1 MRASILLLALG
12 SLVALPGSL
21 HAQSAR
27 DIDDLVRQTMKSWRI
42 PGLALVV
49 VQGDKIVY
57 LNGFG
62 VREAGKPETVTPDT
76 VFPIASCTKSFT
88 TLAMGMLVD
97 EGKLRWDDLVRK
109 HVPYFRLTD
118 PLADAAVTLRDVVC
132 HRTGVAAHDL
142 LWYGSGWGLEERIRH
157 ACKLDLDQ
165 PFRASFR
172 YQVVFFDAAGAAV
185 GTASGASWED
195 FVQKRILEP
204 LEMKSSSCL
213 FPAKAANLA
222 SPHRKDAAGKPSVI
236 TRFPMASA
244 YPAGSVHAT
253 AKDLANY
260 LRFQLGDGTW
270 KGKRLISREN
280 LAEPHT
286 PQVTLRRTGA
296 LKALN
301 PETLFLHYGMGWI
314 VGAYHGQP
322 LISHSGGTFGFAS
335 EVAFL
340 PEANRGIVILSN
352 GGAGGAPALFGIQY
366 HLFSLLFDQP
376 AEVDAFLDQAVP
388 ARDEQL
394 AALRAM
400 LRPVDP
406 ATVAPYLGRYTNPA
420 LGEVVLRLQ
429 DGTLILDSGE
439 IRSELRAVVGEDG
452 QIEGYIFVDP
462 PLNRPDVPVFLQE
475 GAEGG
480 PELSVTVP
488 DDDPTI
494 PPVTY
499 VFTAATS
506 SASATPVP

>member
-314 VGAYHGQP
+314 VQDYRGKLLLMHGGSIDGFRAHLTLVP
-322 LISHSGGTFGFAS
+322 AERLGIAILNNLDGGLAN
-335 EVAFL
+335 VA
-340 PEANRGIVILSN
+340 LSN
-352 GGAGGAPALFGIQY
+352 SIIDLFLKAPAKDWDSHYLELFEQGER
-366 HLFSLLFDQP
+366 
-376 AEVDAFLDQAVP
+376 AEA
-388 ARDEQL
+388 AR
-394 AALRAM
+394 AKALREKSDPK
-400 LRPVDP
+400 LPRP
-406 ATVAPYLGRYTNPA
+406 ATAYAGTYEDAAYGTCKVEVEKGRLMWLWSKVRCPLEHFQEETFLANEGPLVEAPFTF
-420 LGEVVLRLQ
+420 
-429 DGTLILDSGE
+429 
-439 IRSELRAVVGEDG
+439 VVGRDG
-452 QIEGYIFVDP
+452 AIEAFHAIGRLFRRVK
-462 PLNRPDVPVFLQE
+462 E
-475 GAEGG
+475 
-480 PELSVTVP
+480 
-488 DDDPTI
+488 
-494 PPVTY
+494 
-499 VFTAATS
+499 
-506 SASATPVP
+506 ASP